1 MGATSNISR
10 FDGAQSPTCSAAIAT
25 TFENATLKSSS
36 RKRLAIIIP
45 CRNED
50 EVLPETIR
58 RISALVDRLV
68 AVGKLS
74 RESKV
79 VFVDDGSTDQT
90 WELIRDATEKSSYIG
105 GLKLTRN
112 YGHQNALLAGLFTVE
127 GDALISIDADL
138 QDDESAIEAMVDKHV
153 AGAEI
158 VYGVRQRRNA
168 DSAFKRLTA
177 ELFYRLLRLLGNET
191 VHNHADYRLMSRRA
205 VECLKQ
211 FSEVNLFLRG
221 IVPLLGFQ
229 SDTVYYD
236 RTRRLS
242 GSSKYSLANMV
253 GLALDGITSFST
265 APLRFVTF
273 LGFIVFLVSIIVT
286 AWALWARLFTNYAVP
301 GWTST
306 VLPMYVI
313 GGLQILCLG
322 VIGEYLGK
330 VYAETKSRPRFFI
343 EKAIGSI
350 STSSRAVSHPN
361 SRPLAA
367 TSDHNARW

>member
-1 MGATSNISR
+1 MNTESNISR
-10 FDGAQSPTCSAAIAT
+10 FDGAHSPTCSSAIAT
-25 TFENATLKSSS
+25 PNSKLKSGP

-58 RISALVDRLV
+58 RISAVVDRLV
-68 AVGKLS
+68 DAGKLS
-74 RESKV
+74 HESKI

-112 YGHQNALLAGLFTVE
+112 CGHQNALLAGLFTVE

-158 VYGVRQRRNA
+158 VYGVRQRRKS
-168 DSAFKRLTA
+168 DSTFKRLTA

-191 VHNHADYRLMSRRA
+191 VHNHADYRLMSRPA
-205 VECLKQ
+205 VECLRQ

-221 IVPLLGFQ
+221 IVPLIGFQ

-242 GSSKYSLANMV
+242 GTSKYSLAKMV
-253 GLALDGITSFST
+253 ALALDGITSFST
-265 APLRFVTF
+265 APLRFVSF
-273 LGFIVFLVSIIVT
+273 LGFIVFLASVMVT

-306 VLPMYVI
+306 VLPMYVL

-330 VYAETKSRPRFFI
+330 VYAETKSRPRFFV

-350 STSSRAVSHPN
+350 TTSSRARSHSN
-361 SRPLAA
+361 SRSFAA
-367 TSDHNARW
+367 ASDHNSRR

>member
-1 MGATSNISR
+1 
-10 FDGAQSPTCSAAIAT
+10 
-25 TFENATLKSSS
+25 LKSSS
-36 RKRLAIIIP
+36 QKTLAIIVP

-58 RISALVDRLV
+58 RIGALVDCLV
-68 AVGKLS
+68 AAGKVS
-74 RESKV
+74 RDSKI
-79 VFVDDGSTDQT
+79 VFVDDGSTDRT
-90 WELIRDATEKSSYIG
+90 WELIRDAADNSRYIG

-112 YGHQNALLAGLFTVE
+112 YGHQNAVLAGLLTVE

-158 VYGVRQRRNA
+158 VYGVRQRRQT
-168 DSAFKRLTA
+168 DTVFKRLSA
-177 ELFYRLLRLLGNET
+177 ELFYRLLRVLGNET
-191 VHNHADYRLMSRRA
+191 VHNHADYRLMSRPA
-205 VECLKQ
+205 IECLKQ

-221 IVPLLGFQ
+221 IVPLIGFQ
-229 SDTVYYD
+229 TDTVYYD

-242 GSSKYSLANMV
+242 GASKYSLLKMV

-265 APLRFVTF
+265 APLRLVSF
-273 LGFIVFLVSIIVT
+273 LGFTVFLASMIVT
-286 AWALWARLFTNYAVP
+286 AWALWAKLFTNYAVP

-306 VLPMYVI
+306 VLPMYVL
-313 GGLQILCLG
+313 GGVQILCLG

-343 EKAIGSI
+343 EKAVGSI
-350 STSSRAVSHPN
+350 GASSHAA
-361 SRPLAA
+361 LAPELA
-367 TSDHNARW
+367 SDHNYTRSRRAPVNDGICVTVDSPPVG